1 MTQFLVDIASYQH
14 DRADPLNLAV
24 VQQKG
29 FSLVNIKTT
38 QGTHYTFAAGRLYAD
53 KARSL
58 GMGICTFH
66 YLTDEAS
73 GSAQADFAWKQIL
86 NLGGPQGIAHECD
99 CETNATQAIYRDYV
113 KAMQDKLGRH
123 VMTYSGDWWWK
134 PRGWTG
140 ADLTPYYTAAPN
152 AGYLGSYPGDGSPHW
167 HAGYGGWDSLSMMQ
181 YAVSA
186 ITGAGGGNLSK
197 SAIRDPAVWS
207 ALTGGDDMSVWDV
220 VIGTAQTN
228 PLKFTAGEIL
238 LGTNKAA
245 FQGSG
250 TVTQLVELVKAIGA
264 KVDIDPAELDAI
276 AAAAKQ
282 GAMEGVE
289 AGAAQLVAAITA
301 ALKGVTGLTEQEA
314 EAAAEAAV
322 RKVLGAVDGATAQ
335 G

>member
-14 DRADPLNLAV
+14 NRPDPLRLDV

-38 QGTHYTFAAGRLYAD
+38 EGTHYTFTAGRLYAD

-58 GMGICTFH
+58 SMGISTFH
-66 YLTDEAS
+66 YLTNEAS
-73 GSAQADFAWKQIL
+73 GSAQADFAWKQIV

-113 KAMQDKLGRH
+113 KAMQDRLGRH
-123 VMTYSGDWWWK
+123 IMTYSGDWWWQ

-152 AGYLGSYPGDGSPHW
+152 AGYLGSYPGDASPHW
-167 HAGYGGWDSLSMMQ
+167 HAGYGGWDNLSMMQ

-186 ITGAGGGNLSK
+186 ITGAGGGDLSK
-197 SAIRDPAVWS
+197 SAIRDRAVWS
-207 ALTGGDDMSVWDV
+207 ALTGGDDMSWDE

-228 PLKFTAGEIL
+228 PLKYTAGEIL

-245 FQGSG
+245 Y
-250 TVTQLVELVKAIGA
+250 
-264 KVDIDPAELDAI
+264 DAR
-276 AAAAKQ
+276 
-282 GAMEGVE
+282 
-289 AGAAQLVAAITA
+289 AGAAQALETAKAIAADVQAKFAELEAKLAVLPAGA
-301 ALKGVTGLTEQEA
+301 AVTLDA
-314 EAAAEAAV
+314 ESLAAAMRAMVTDVVTAAV
-322 RKVLGAVDGATAQ
+322 RAEVAKIRLTD
-335 G
+335 